1 MGKLKFGVSS
11 LILGKEQKAEHLNYD
26 SEEWKTAAV
35 IQDFFRAGGNPA
47 PVTPTSCKFLH
58 TAEKLFVLFENREE
72 NSHHIVT
79 EENTVTELTVRR
91 KDQVE
96 LVLSGREFSRRDF
109 AVFTAK
115 RDGESSAF
123 LEKGM
128 TYISGDR
135 AYLGGGKDP
144 QDQGEKTEIPKEQYS
159 VAVNILQDRWYALFE
174 IPWKLFGTKPE
185 KNGFFDL
192 QVYRKKHQSSEILCP
207 TPLDLNV
214 NYSDRFEYDPET
226 FLEVHFGET
235 SETGI
240 ANSIVFSMP
249 SGIRHWQRS
258 GVLEKTDQKERKEIY
273 LLQKSG
279 EPTTQENLEDRIRI
293 AQRWQ
298 DSLTLEGF
306 DFFFNQEVENPW
318 EPMDPWVEKRLV
330 NERLRENRLEE
341 AAAELDRYL
350 TFLRICSEWWYAD
363 HSFGNQDAEK
373 WTSCSEIRDVLKSED
388 HVTICVGEKERTW
401 DLMICPVA
409 GGFRIVSGKKGFFD
423 EKPEA
428 FSLEE
433 SGHAYV
439 IRSEAHELSIQKETL
454 EIRIDGKV
462 ITNLKNI
469 SFVFEKE
476 NVSASRICFYIH
488 ENSAIYGFGERFDS
502 VNQYGKTV
510 ALWQRDAC
518 EGCLASI
525 GNQAYKNIPLVHTN
539 DGFSFFANTSYRMR
553 MDVGDSAPDCISA
566 EALGNVFDFYIW
578 SGTPSE
584 AMKAYGKLT
593 GLPIF
598 PPEWVFEP
606 WAGGGAGRWKNGP
619 LQDVAL
625 EQMAAMKKFNELDI
639 PHSGFYAEG
648 TGTSFFGAYKKE
660 ELYKVVS
667 FGERYGM
674 KVFSW
679 QFPNMPRRLAQE
691 LLPECPEAAL
701 PITRNEND
709 EEEKLPVYID
719 FSHPRAK
726 ELLAAQW
733 KDRLDAGIRG
743 SMVDFG
749 DIVPDKAVFYDGKRG
764 DEMHNA
770 YAYQYAKN
778 YRELFEEKYGD
789 DHVLYTRGAAPG
801 SQHFTC
807 QFGGDQLT
815 SFLGLKYA
823 IAGGISAAASG
834 LPFWGVDAGGYDGFP
849 DQETYLRWT
858 EYAAFCPLM
867 RFHGTEPREPW
878 EYDAFTVKVYRF
890 YAWLRE
896 NLRPYIVSAAA
907 EAHKL
912 GIPVMRPLAMVY
924 PEDQEAAKMWDE
936 YLFGGDLLAAPI
948 SDETEEREIYFPEGR
963 WISLWNLKEE
973 ISGPVR
979 MHVSVPIDKIPVY
992 IREGSF
998 IPLRLNENL
1007 KLGESMSRSET
1018 GMILTVVPQDDSVVK
1033 EKLYER
1039 SAAET
1044 CCCMEKSGE
1053 TIQLQI
1059 SGRKTGPYVMMAGI
1073 HWQNT
1078 EVVVN
1083 GRTLRKAASKEGLYF
1098 TEGYLENE
1106 DGILIKMNPSS
1117 ESVITVQKKK

>member
-11 LILGKEQKAEHLNYD
+11 LMLGKEQRAEHFHYD
-26 SEEWKTAAV
+26 SEEWKNAAA

-47 PVTPTSCKFLH
+47 PVTPTSCKFLY
-58 TAEKLFVLFENREE
+58 TAEKLFVLFENREG
-72 NSHHIVT
+72 NSHYIVT
-79 EENTVTELTVRR
+79 EENAVTELTVKR

-109 AVFTAK
+109 AVFTAD
-115 RDGESSAF
+115 REGNRSAF
-123 LEKGM
+123 VEKGM

-144 QDQGEKTEIPKEQYS
+144 QDQGEKTAIPKEQYS
-159 VAVNILQDRWYALFE
+159 VTVKILQDRWYALFE
-174 IPWKLFGTKPE
+174 IPWILFGGKPE
-185 KNGFFDL
+185 KNDSFDL

-226 FLEVHFGET
+226 FLEVYFGET
-235 SETGI
+235 GKAGI
-240 ANSIVFSMP
+240 ENDIVFSMP
-249 SGIRHWQRS
+249 SGICHWQRP
-258 GVLEKTDQKERKEIY
+258 GVLEKTDQEERKEIY

-279 EPTTQENLEDRIRI
+279 EPTTRENLSDRIRI

-306 DFFFNQEVENPW
+306 DFFFNQEVANPW

-330 NERLRENRLEE
+330 NEHLRENHWEE
-341 AAAELDRYL
+341 AAAELDHYL
-350 TFLRICSEWWYAD
+350 AFLRTCSEWWYAD
-363 HSFGNQDAEK
+363 HSFGNQDTEK
-373 WTSCSEIRDVLKSED
+373 WTSCNEITDVVKAED
-388 HVTICVGEKERTW
+388 HVTICVKEKERTW
-401 DLMICPVA
+401 ELVIYPVA
-409 GGFRIVSGKKGFFD
+409 GGFRMVSGKKGFFE
-423 EKPEA
+423 EKPKVFSFEA
-428 FSLEE
+428 SE
-433 SGHAYV
+433 HAYV
-439 IRSEAHELSIQKETL
+439 IRSKAHEMIIQKETL
-454 EIRIDGKV
+454 ELCIDGKT
-462 ITNLKNI
+462 ITNLKDI
-469 SFVFEKE
+469 SFVFENE
-476 NVSASRICFYIH
+476 TVSGSRIRFSIQ
-488 ENSAIYGFGERFDS
+488 ENSAVYGFGERFDS

-525 GNQAYKNIPLVHTN
+525 GNQAYKNIPLVHTS

-553 MDVGDSAPDCISA
+553 MDVGDTAPDYLSA
-566 EALGNVFDFYIW
+566 EALGDVFDFYIW

-584 AMKAYGKLT
+584 AMNAYGMLT

-606 WAGGGAGRWKNGP
+606 WAGGGAGRWRNGP
-619 LQDVAL
+619 LQDIAL
-625 EQMAAMKKFNELDI
+625 EQMAAMKKFHELDI

-648 TGTSFFGAYKKE
+648 AGAAFFGEYKKE

-667 FGERYGM
+667 FGERHGF

-679 QFPNMPRRLAQE
+679 QFPNMTQELAQE
-691 LLPECPEAAL
+691 LLPECPEAEL
-701 PITRNEND
+701 PITRNKND

-749 DIVPDKAVFYDGKRG
+749 DIVPDEAVFYDGRRG

-778 YRELFEEKYGD
+778 YRELFEQKYGD

-801 SQHFTC
+801 SQHFAC

-815 SFLGLKYA
+815 SFQGLKYA

-878 EYDAFTVKVYRF
+878 EYDAFTVKVYRY

-912 GIPVMRPLAMVY
+912 GIPMMRPLAMMY
-924 PEDQEAAKMWDE
+924 PEDQEATKVWDE
-936 YLFGGDLLAAPI
+936 YLFGEDLLVAPV
-948 SDETEEREIYFPEGR
+948 SDETEEREVYFPEGR

-973 ISGPVR
+973 INGPVR
-979 MHVSVPIDKIPVY
+979 IRVSVPIDKIPVY

-998 IPLRLNENL
+998 LPLRLNESL

-1018 GMILTVVPQDDSVVK
+1018 GMILAVVPQKDGTS
-1033 EKLYER
+1033 EETLYER
-1039 SAAET
+1039 SGAET
-1044 CCCMEKSGE
+1044 YCCVKRNEE
-1053 TIQLQI
+1053 TIQIRI
-1059 SGRKTGPYVMMAGI
+1059 SGRNAGPYLMIAGVNWKNSEI
-1073 HWQNT
+1073 I
-1078 EVVVN
+1078 VN
-1083 GRTLRKAASKEGLYF
+1083 GRRLRVVASRDGLYF
-1098 TEGYLENE
+1098 TEGYVQKEN
-1106 DGILIKMNPSS
+1106 GVLLKINPSA
-1117 ESVITVQKKK
+1117 EFVITMQKKK